1 MVLEKLGSSLKETL
15 SKIAKSVFVDERLID
30 ELVKDIQRAL
40 LHSDV
45 NVKLVFELSKTIKE
59 RALKE
64 KSNSAISQKE
74 HLVKIVYEE
83 LIKFLGGEGH
93 KFEIKKK
100 PFKIMLVGLFGNGK
114 TTSAAKIGK
123 YFSNRGNKV
132 AVMQT
137 DTWRPAAYHQLE
149 TLAKENQITF
159 FGDKEIK
166 SPLEIYKKF
175 ESKLEKY
182 DIVIIDTA
190 GRDALSGD
198 LIKEIEELSEKI
210 KPEEVLLV
218 IAADVGQTAQKQAE
232 QFHKSCG
239 ITGVVITKLDGTAK
253 GGGALAASSATNA
266 PIKFIGVGEKV
277 DDIEEFN
284 PKGFVGRI
292 LGMGDLEALLEKT
305 KLAINEDK
313 AEDLGKKFL
322 KGDFNFLDLYEQ
334 LQTMSKMGPLNK
346 IIDLI
351 PGFGNMNIPKEMLNV
366 QDDKL
371 KKWKHIM
378 QSMTK
383 RELEDPEL
391 IDRNRIERI
400 GQGAGVD
407 IKDVRELLKQ
417 YRQSK
422 KVMKIMKGQD
432 PEKLMKKFAGK
443 IKV

>member
-74 HLVKIVYEE
+74 NLVKIVYEE

-284 PKGFVGRI
+284 PKGFVGSI

-422 KVMKIMKGQD
+422 KVMKMMKGQD

>member
-74 HLVKIVYEE
+74 NLVKIVYEE

-166 SPLEIYKKF
+166 SPLEIYKNF

-422 KVMKIMKGQD
+422 KVMKMMKGQD

>member
-74 HLVKIVYEE
+74 NLVKIVYEE

-334 LQTMSKMGPLNK
+334 LQTMSKIGPLNK

-422 KVMKIMKGQD
+422 KVMKMMKGQD

>member
-45 NVKLVFELSKTIKE
+45 NVKLVFELSKNIKE

-74 HLVKIVYEE
+74 NLVKIVYEE

-422 KVMKIMKGQD
+422 KVMKMMKGQD

>member
-1 MVLEKLGSSLKETL
+1 
-15 SKIAKSVFVDERLID
+15 
-30 ELVKDIQRAL
+30 
-40 LHSDV
+40 
-45 NVKLVFELSKTIKE
+45 
-59 RALKE
+59 
-64 KSNSAISQKE
+64 
-74 HLVKIVYEE
+74 
-83 LIKFLGGEGH
+83 
-93 KFEIKKK
+93 
-100 PFKIMLVGLFGNGK
+100 
-114 TTSAAKIGK
+114 
-123 YFSNRGNKV
+123 
-132 AVMQT
+132 MQT

-422 KVMKIMKGQD
+422 KVMKMMKGQD

>member
-45 NVKLVFELSKTIKE
+45 NVKLVFELSKNIKE

-83 LIKFLGGEGH
+83 LVKFLGGEGH

-100 PFKIMLVGLFGNGK
+100 PFKVMLVGLFGNGK

-166 SPLEIYKKF
+166 SPLEIYKNF

-190 GRDALSGD
+190 
-198 LIKEIEELSEKI
+198 
-210 KPEEVLLV
+210 
-218 IAADVGQTAQKQAE
+218 
-232 QFHKSCG
+232 
-239 ITGVVITKLDGTAK
+239 
-253 GGGALAASSATNA
+253 
-266 PIKFIGVGEKV
+266 
-277 DDIEEFN
+277 
-284 PKGFVGRI
+284 
-292 LGMGDLEALLEKT
+292 
-305 KLAINEDK
+305 
-313 AEDLGKKFL
+313 
-322 KGDFNFLDLYEQ
+322 
-334 LQTMSKMGPLNK
+334 
-346 IIDLI
+346 
-351 PGFGNMNIPKEMLNV
+351 
-366 QDDKL
+366 
-371 KKWKHIM
+371 
-378 QSMTK
+378 
-383 RELEDPEL
+383 
-391 IDRNRIERI
+391 
-400 GQGAGVD
+400 
-407 IKDVRELLKQ
+407 
-417 YRQSK
+417 
-422 KVMKIMKGQD
+422 
-432 PEKLMKKFAGK
+432 
-443 IKV
+443 

>member
-74 HLVKIVYEE
+74 NLVKIVYEE

-166 SPLEIYKKF
+166 SPLEIYKNF

-190 GRDALSGD
+190 GRDALSED

-218 IAADVGQTAQKQAE
+218 ISADVGQIAQKQAE
-232 QFHKSCG
+232 QFNKSCG

-305 KLAINEDK
+305 KFAIDEDK

-422 KVMKIMKGQD
+422 KVMKMMKGQD